1 MVVCRLSR
9 RVEAEHP
16 PGVAGRGC
24 RYLFGC
30 RAFQRCDFVANIR
43 NISGF
48 VSLAAIGNRR
58 QVGTVGF
65 EHQVVELHFAYGI
78 GQPALFEGH
87 HTADAEQ
94 EVAAL
99 LQLPVGVGVF
109 GEGVENTPQAQP
121 FFAGGLR
128 FRFDSAAHIFPGRPR
143 MDGDGK
149 VIGRGQA
156 ALFRECLEL
165 FGLEA
170 VVPVVVESDF
180 AHGAE
185 SSDAFGW
192 RAEVAFD
199 QRQLF
204 PPTGIVVDGGRMQPH
219 HRGAV
224 VRIAAHGVEEAPVAL
239 GVDRRQQQPLHPGF
253 AGAADR
259 LVAVGVELFGVDMR
273 VGVDQIIQCFG
284 NFVLKYFVYR
294 VGVSLF

>member
-121 FFAGGLR
+121 FFR
-128 FRFDSAAHIFPGRPR
+128 GRPSFP
-143 MDGDGK
+143 
-149 VIGRGQA
+149 
-156 ALFRECLEL
+156 FRQCGTYLSRPP
-165 FGLEA
+165 A
-170 VVPVVVESDF
+170 Y
-180 AHGAE
+180 
-185 SSDAFGW
+185 GW
-192 RAEVAFD
+192 RREGH
-199 QRQLF
+199 RSR
-204 PPTGIVVDGGRMQPH
+204 PGGT
-219 HRGAV
+219 
-224 VRIAAHGVEEAPVAL
+224 
-239 GVDRRQQQPLHPGF
+239 
-253 AGAADR
+253 
-259 LVAVGVELFGVDMR
+259 
-273 VGVDQIIQCFG
+273 
-284 NFVLKYFVYR
+284 
-294 VGVSLF
+294 VS

>member
-1 MVVCRLSR
+1 MLESIWSF
-9 RVEAEHP
+9 
-16 PGVAGRGC
+16 
-24 RYLFGC
+24 LL
-30 RAFQRCDFVANIR
+30 DFVSKPDQVLLAIIEKYHNWVYVFLFLIIFAETGLIIASFLMPFLPGDALIFTIGLLAQEGSLNIYLV
-43 NISGF
+43 IP
-48 VSLAAIGNRR
+48 LLI
-58 QVGTVGF
+58 
-65 EHQVVELHFAYGI
+65 FA
-78 GQPALFEGH
+78 ALFEGH

-204 PPTGIVVDGGRMQPH
+204 PPTGIVVDGGGCSP
-219 HRGAV
+219 
-224 VRIAAHGVEEAPVAL
+224 IIGVQWS
-239 GVDRRQQQPLHPGF
+239 G
-253 AGAADR
+253 
-259 LVAVGVELFGVDMR
+259 
-273 VGVDQIIQCFG
+273 
-284 NFVLKYFVYR
+284 
-294 VGVSLF
+294 

>member
-1 MVVCRLSR
+1 
-9 RVEAEHP
+9 
-16 PGVAGRGC
+16 
-24 RYLFGC
+24 
-30 RAFQRCDFVANIR
+30 
-43 NISGF
+43 
-48 VSLAAIGNRR
+48 
-58 QVGTVGF
+58 
-65 EHQVVELHFAYGI
+65 
-78 GQPALFEGH
+78 
-87 HTADAEQ
+87 
-94 EVAAL
+94 
-99 LQLPVGVGVF
+99 
-109 GEGVENTPQAQP
+109 
-121 FFAGGLR
+121 
-128 FRFDSAAHIFPGRPR
+128 

-204 PPTGIVVDGGRMQPH
+204 PPTGIVVDGGRVQPH

-224 VRIAAHGVEEAPVAL
+224 VRIAAHGV
-239 GVDRRQQQPLHPGF
+239 RQQQPLHPGF

>member
-24 RYLFGC
+24 RYLFGR

-87 HTADAEQ
+87 HTADDEQ
-94 EVAAL
+94 EVTGPAQRPL
-99 LQLPVGVGVF
+99 GVGILR
-109 GEGVENTPQAQP
+109 EGVEPTPQPLAARP
-121 FFAGGLR
+121 GGLGLLA
-128 FRFDSAAHIFPGRPR
+128 DDPAHVVPR
-143 MDGDGK
+143 RAGVDRHRQ
-149 VIGRGQA
+149 VARRGQA
-156 ALFRECLEL
+156 ALRRE
-165 FGLEA
+165 GLDLLGGEA
-170 VVPVVVESDF
+170 VVPVVVQSDF

-204 PPTGIVVDGGRMQPH
+204 PPTGIVVDGGRVQPH